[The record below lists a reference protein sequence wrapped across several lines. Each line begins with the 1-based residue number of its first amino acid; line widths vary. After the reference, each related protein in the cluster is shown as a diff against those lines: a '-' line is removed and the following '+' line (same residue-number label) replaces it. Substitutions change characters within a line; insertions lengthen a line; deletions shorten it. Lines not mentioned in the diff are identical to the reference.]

1 MKKKLFSVLLVGALA
16 ASLVAC
22 DSKKKD
28 ADKTPSTVNTEI
40 NADEYAAT
48 ISANADVYK
57 TFVSLPDWKGMSV
70 DLAESDYIVEDSDI
84 ESYIQSLLEATS
96 TTDVQTTGTT
106 KSGDTIKLDYSGK
119 LDGTAFS
126 GGTATDASYTIGSG
140 KFIDDLDKGL
150 VGLTVGVETD
160 IPCTFPESYQN
171 SDLAGKQVVFTVT
184 VKEIDVT
191 VVPELTD
198 EWVTENSS
206 KLGVQDQT
214 LSTVDDLRAYVKD
227 YLNTQASS
235 SRSSE
240 VFDTAYSQ
248 MTDGL
253 DVSDY
258 PSEELSDLL
267 KTLNSNVDAE
277 YESYSSSYSS
287 KEQYLKSVYNF
298 DSLDAFNDYADSYG
312 ISDLDTYKKSVYGF
326 DSIDAFNEYATSSAQ
341 QYLLQKMIITMIAA
355 DNNITVEAD
364 EINSTGEE
372 LASYYGYDDYQ
383 EILDTYGREMNSE
396 IGYQVLYQKV
406 VEFVCDNVTVNDT
419 SSTAE

>member
-22 DSKKKD
+22 DSKKKEV
-28 ADKTPSTVNTEI
+28 DKTPSTVNTEI

-48 ISANADVYK
+48 ITDNAGIYK
-57 TFVSLPDWKGMSV
+57 TFVSLSDWKGMSV
-70 DLAESDYIVEDSDI
+70 DLAESDYKVTDSDVED
-84 ESYIQSLLEATS
+84 YIQSLLEATA
-96 TTDVQTTGTT
+96 TTDAQTTGTT

-184 VKEIDVT
+184 VKEIDVK

-206 KLGVQDQT
+206 KLSDQDQT

-227 YLNTQASS
+227 YLNAQASS

-240 VFDTAYSQ
+240 IFYTAYSQ
-248 MTDGL
+248 MTEGL

-258 PSEELSDLL
+258 PSEELADLL

-298 DSLDAFNDYADSYG
+298 DSLDAFNEYADSYA
-312 ISDLDTYKKSVYGF
+312 K
-326 DSIDAFNEYATSSAQ
+326 
-341 QYLLQKMIITMIAA
+341 QYLLQKMILTMIAA

-364 EINSTGEE
+364 EINSAGEE
-372 LASYYGYDDYQ
+372 LASDYGYDNYQ
-383 EILDTYGREMNSE
+383 EILDTYGTMNAE
-396 IGYQVLYQKV
+396 LGYQLLYQKV
-406 VEFVCDNVTVNDT
+406 VEFVCDNVTINDT
-419 SSTAE
+419 SSTEQ

>member
-22 DSKKKD
+22 DSKKKEV
-28 ADKTPSTVNTEI
+28 DKTPSTVNTEI

-48 ISANADVYK
+48 ITDNAGIYK
-57 TFVSLPDWKGMSV
+57 TFVSLSDWKGMSV
-70 DLAESDYIVEDSDI
+70 DLAESDYKVTDSDVED
-84 ESYIQSLLEATS
+84 YIQSLLEATA
-96 TTDVQTTGTT
+96 TTDAQTTGTT

-191 VVPELTD
+191 VVPELND
-198 EWVTENSS
+198 EWVTANAS
-206 KLGVQDQT
+206 KLGVSDAELT
-214 LSTVDDLRAYVKD
+214 NIEDLRAYVKN
-227 YLNTQASS
+227 YLETQAASN
-235 SRSSE
+235 RSST
-240 VFDTAYSQ
+240 VFETAYSQ
-248 MTDGL
+248 MSDGL
-253 DVSDY
+253 DVSEY
-258 PSEELSDLL
+258 PSEELADLL
-267 KTLNSNVDAE
+267 NTLNNNVDSE
-277 YESYSSSYSS
+277 YQSYSSSYSS
-287 KEQYLKSVYNF
+287 KEDYLKSAYKF
-298 DSLDAFNDYADSYG
+298 DSLDAFNEYAD
-312 ISDLDTYKKSVYGF
+312 
-326 DSIDAFNEYATSSAQ
+326 NYAK

-355 DNNITVEAD
+355 DNNITVSAD
-364 EINSTGEE
+364 DINSTGEE
-372 LASYYGYDDYQ
+372 LASYYGYNDYQ
-383 EILDTYGREMNSE
+383 EILDTYGKTMNAE

-406 VEFVCDNVTVNDT
+406 VEFVCDNVTINDT
-419 SSTAE
+419 SSTEQ

>member
-22 DSKKKD
+22 DSKKKEV
-28 ADKTPSTVNTEI
+28 DKTPSTVNTEI

-48 ISANADVYK
+48 ITDNAGIYK
-57 TFVSLPDWKGMSV
+57 TFVSLSDWKGMSV
-70 DLAESDYIVEDSDI
+70 DLAESDYKVTDSDVED
-84 ESYIQSLLEATS
+84 YIQSLLEATA
-96 TTDVQTTGTT
+96 TTDAQTTGTT

-191 VVPELTD
+191 VVPELND
-198 EWVTENSS
+198 EWVTANAS
-206 KLGVQDQT
+206 KLGVSDAELT
-214 LSTVDDLRAYVKD
+214 NVEDLRAYVKN
-227 YLNTQASS
+227 YLETQAASN
-235 SRSSE
+235 RSST
-240 VFDTAYSQ
+240 VFETAYSQ
-248 MTDGL
+248 MSDGL
-253 DVSDY
+253 DVSEY
-258 PSEELSDLL
+258 PSEELADLL
-267 KTLNSNVDAE
+267 NTLNNNVDSE
-277 YESYSSSYSS
+277 YQSYSSSYSS
-287 KEQYLKSVYNF
+287 KEDYLKSAYNF
-298 DSLDAFNDYADSYG
+298 DSLDAFNEYAD
-312 ISDLDTYKKSVYGF
+312 
-326 DSIDAFNEYATSSAQ
+326 NYAK

-355 DNNITVEAD
+355 DNNITVSAD
-364 EINSTGEE
+364 DINSTGEE
-372 LASYYGYDDYQ
+372 LASYYGYNDYQ
-383 EILDTYGREMNSE
+383 EILDTYGKTMNAE

-406 VEFVCDNVTVNDT
+406 VEFVCDNVTINDT
-419 SSTAE
+419 SSTEQ

>member
-22 DSKKKD
+22 DSKKKEV
-28 ADKTPSTVNTEI
+28 DKTPSTVNTEI

-48 ISANADVYK
+48 ITDNAGIYK
-57 TFVSLPDWKGMSV
+57 TFVSLSDWKGMSV
-70 DLAESDYIVEDSDI
+70 DLAESDYKVTDSDVED
-84 ESYIQSLLEATS
+84 YIQSLLEATA
-96 TTDVQTTGTT
+96 TTDAQTTGTT

-191 VVPELTD
+191 VVPELND
-198 EWVTENSS
+198 EWVTANAS
-206 KLGVQDQT
+206 KLGVSDAELT
-214 LSTVDDLRAYVKD
+214 NVEDLRAYVKN
-227 YLNTQASS
+227 YLETQAASNRLS
-235 SRSSE
+235 T
-240 VFDTAYSQ
+240 VFETAYSQ
-248 MTDGL
+248 MSDGL
-253 DVSDY
+253 DVSEY
-258 PSEELSDLL
+258 PSEELADLL
-267 KTLNSNVDAE
+267 NTLNNNIDSE
-277 YESYSSSYSS
+277 YQSYSSSYSS
-287 KEQYLKSVYNF
+287 KEDYLKSAYKF
-298 DSLDAFNDYADSYG
+298 ESL
-312 ISDLDTYKKSVYGF
+312 
-326 DSIDAFNEYATSSAQ
+326 DAFNEYADNYAK

-355 DNNITVEAD
+355 DNNITVSAD
-364 EINSTGEE
+364 DINSTGEE
-372 LASYYGYDDYQ
+372 LASYYGYNDYQ
-383 EILDTYGREMNSE
+383 EILDTYGKTMNAE

-406 VEFVCDNVTVNDT
+406 VEFVCDNVTINDT
-419 SSTAE
+419 SSTEQ

>member
-22 DSKKKD
+22 DSKKKEV
-28 ADKTPSTVNTEI
+28 DKTPSTVNTEI

-48 ISANADVYK
+48 ITDNAGIYK
-57 TFVSLPDWKGMSV
+57 TFVSLSDWKGMSV
-70 DLAESDYIVEDSDI
+70 DLAESDYKVTDSDVED
-84 ESYIQSLLEATS
+84 YIQSLLEATA
-96 TTDVQTTGTT
+96 TTDAQTTGTT

-191 VVPELTD
+191 VVPELND
-198 EWVTENSS
+198 EWVTANAS
-206 KLGVQDQT
+206 KLGVSDAELT
-214 LSTVDDLRAYVKD
+214 NVEDLRAYVKN
-227 YLNTQASS
+227 YLETQAASN
-235 SRSSE
+235 RSST
-240 VFDTAYSQ
+240 VFETAYSQ
-248 MTDGL
+248 MSDGL
-253 DVSDY
+253 DVSEY
-258 PSEELSDLL
+258 PSEELADLL
-267 KTLNSNVDAE
+267 NTLNNNVDSE
-277 YESYSSSYSS
+277 YQSYSSSYSS
-287 KEQYLKSVYNF
+287 KEDYLKSAYKF
-298 DSLDAFNDYADSYG
+298 ESL
-312 ISDLDTYKKSVYGF
+312 
-326 DSIDAFNEYATSSAQ
+326 DAFNEYADNYAK

-355 DNNITVEAD
+355 DNNITVSED
-364 EINSTGEE
+364 DINSTGEE
-372 LASYYGYDDYQ
+372 LASYYGYNDYQ
-383 EILDTYGREMNSE
+383 EILDTYGKTMNAE

-406 VEFVCDNVTVNDT
+406 VEFVCDNVTINDT
-419 SSTAE
+419 SSTEQ

>member
-22 DSKKKD
+22 DSKKKEV
-28 ADKTPSTVNTEI
+28 DKTPSTVNTEI

-48 ISANADVYK
+48 ITDNAGIYK
-57 TFVSLPDWKGMSV
+57 TFVSLSDWKGMSV
-70 DLAESDYIVEDSDI
+70 DLAESDYKVTDSDVED
-84 ESYIQSLLEATS
+84 YIQSLLEATA
-96 TTDVQTTGTT
+96 TTDAQTTGTT

-191 VVPELTD
+191 VVPELND
-198 EWVTENSS
+198 EWVTANAS
-206 KLGVQDQT
+206 KLGVSDAELT
-214 LSTVDDLRAYVKD
+214 NVEDLRAYVKN
-227 YLNTQASS
+227 YLETQAASN
-235 SRSSE
+235 RSST
-240 VFDTAYSQ
+240 VFETAYSQ
-248 MTDGL
+248 MSDGL
-253 DVSDY
+253 DVSEY
-258 PSEELSDLL
+258 PSEELADLL
-267 KTLNSNVDAE
+267 NTLNNNIDSE
-277 YESYSSSYSS
+277 YQSYSSSYSS
-287 KEQYLKSVYNF
+287 KEDYLKSAYKF
-298 DSLDAFNDYADSYG
+298 DSLDAFNEYAD
-312 ISDLDTYKKSVYGF
+312 
-326 DSIDAFNEYATSSAQ
+326 NYAK

-355 DNNITVEAD
+355 DNNITVSAD
-364 EINSTGEE
+364 DIDSTGEE
-372 LASYYGYDDYQ
+372 LASYYGYNNYQ
-383 EILDTYGREMNSE
+383 EILDTYGKTMNAE

-406 VEFVCDNVTVNDT
+406 VEFVCDNVTINDT
-419 SSTAE
+419 SSTEQ

>member
-22 DSKKKD
+22 DSKKKEV
-28 ADKTPSTVNTEI
+28 DKTPSTVNTEI

-48 ISANADVYK
+48 ITDNAGIYK
-57 TFVSLPDWKGMSV
+57 TFVSLSDWKGMSV
-70 DLAESDYIVEDSDI
+70 DLAESDYKVTDSDVED
-84 ESYIQSLLEATS
+84 YIQSLLEATA
-96 TTDVQTTGTT
+96 TTDAQTTGTT

-191 VVPELTD
+191 VVPELND
-198 EWVTENSS
+198 EWVTANAS
-206 KLGVQDQT
+206 KLGVSDAELT
-214 LSTVDDLRAYVKD
+214 NVEDLRAYVKN
-227 YLNTQASS
+227 YLETQAASN
-235 SRSSE
+235 RSST
-240 VFDTAYSQ
+240 VFETAYSQ
-248 MTDGL
+248 MSDGL
-253 DVSDY
+253 DVSEY
-258 PSEELSDLL
+258 PSEELADLL
-267 KTLNSNVDAE
+267 NTLNNNVDSE
-277 YESYSSSYSS
+277 YQSYSSSYSS
-287 KEQYLKSVYNF
+287 KEEYIKS
-298 DSLDAFNDYADSYG
+298 A
-312 ISDLDTYKKSVYGF
+312 YKFESM
-326 DSIDAFNEYATSSAQ
+326 DAFNEYADNYAK

-355 DNNITVEAD
+355 DNNITVSED
-364 EINSTGEE
+364 DINSTGEE
-372 LASYYGYDDYQ
+372 LASYYGYNDYQ
-383 EILDTYGREMNSE
+383 EILDTYGKSMNAE

-406 VEFVCDNVTVNDT
+406 VEFVCDNVTINDT
-419 SSTAE
+419 SSTEQ

>member
-22 DSKKKD
+22 DSKKKEV
-28 ADKTPSTVNTEI
+28 DKTPSTVNTEI

-48 ISANADVYK
+48 ITDNAGIYK
-57 TFVSLPDWKGMSV
+57 TFVSLSDWKGMSV
-70 DLAESDYIVEDSDI
+70 DLAESDYKVTDSDVED
-84 ESYIQSLLEATS
+84 YIQSLLEATA
-96 TTDVQTTGTT
+96 TTDAQTTGTT

-191 VVPELTD
+191 VVPELND
-198 EWVTENSS
+198 EWVTANAS
-206 KLGVQDQT
+206 KLGVSDAELT
-214 LSTVDDLRAYVKD
+214 NVEDLRAYVKN
-227 YLNTQASS
+227 YLETQAASN
-235 SRSSE
+235 RSST
-240 VFDTAYSQ
+240 VFETAYSQ
-248 MTDGL
+248 MSDGL
-253 DVSDY
+253 DVSEY
-258 PSEELSDLL
+258 PSEELADLL
-267 KTLNSNVDAE
+267 NTLNNNVDSE
-277 YESYSSSYSS
+277 YQSYSSSYSS
-287 KEQYLKSVYNF
+287 KEDYLKSAYNF
-298 DSLDAFNDYADSYG
+298 DSLDAFNEYAD
-312 ISDLDTYKKSVYGF
+312 
-326 DSIDAFNEYATSSAQ
+326 NYAK

-355 DNNITVEAD
+355 DNNITVSED
-364 EINSTGEE
+364 DINSTGEE
-372 LASYYGYDDYQ
+372 LASYYGYNDYQ
-383 EILDTYGREMNSE
+383 EILDTYGKTMNAE

-406 VEFVCDNVTVNDT
+406 VEFVCDNVTINDT
-419 SSTAE
+419 SSTEQ

>member
-22 DSKKKD
+22 DSKKKEV
-28 ADKTPSTVNTEI
+28 DKTPSTVNTEI

-48 ISANADVYK
+48 ITDNAGIYK
-57 TFVSLPDWKGMSV
+57 TFVSLSDWKGMSV
-70 DLAESDYIVEDSDI
+70 DLAESDYKVTDSDVED
-84 ESYIQSLLEATS
+84 YIQSILEATA
-96 TTDVQTTGTT
+96 TTDAQTTGTT

-191 VVPELTD
+191 VVPELND
-198 EWVTENSS
+198 EWVTANAS
-206 KLGVQDQT
+206 KLGVSDAELT
-214 LSTVDDLRAYVKD
+214 NVEDLRAYVKN
-227 YLNTQASS
+227 YLETQAASN
-235 SRSSE
+235 RSST
-240 VFDTAYSQ
+240 VFETAYSQ
-248 MTDGL
+248 MSDGL
-253 DVSDY
+253 DVSEY
-258 PSEELSDLL
+258 PSEELADLL
-267 KTLNSNVDAE
+267 KTLNNNVDSE
-277 YESYSSSYSS
+277 YQSYSSSYSS
-287 KEQYLKSVYNF
+287 KEDYLKSAYNF
-298 DSLDAFNDYADSYG
+298 DSLDAFNEYAD
-312 ISDLDTYKKSVYGF
+312 
-326 DSIDAFNEYATSSAQ
+326 NYAK

-355 DNNITVEAD
+355 DNNITVSAD
-364 EINSTGEE
+364 DINSTGEE
-372 LASYYGYDDYQ
+372 LASYYGYNDYQ
-383 EILDTYGREMNSE
+383 EILDTYGKTMNAE

-406 VEFVCDNVTVNDT
+406 VEFVCDNVTINDT
-419 SSTAE
+419 SSTEQ

>member
-22 DSKKKD
+22 DSKKKEV
-28 ADKTPSTVNTEI
+28 DKTPSTVNTEI

-48 ISANADVYK
+48 ITDNAGIYK
-57 TFVSLPDWKGMSV
+57 TFVSLSDWKGMSV
-70 DLAESDYIVEDSDI
+70 DLAESDYKVTDSDVED
-84 ESYIQSLLEATS
+84 YIQSLLEATA
-96 TTDVQTTGTT
+96 TTDAQTTGTT

-184 VKEIDVT
+184 VKEIDVK

-206 KLGVQDQT
+206 KLSDQDQT
-214 LSTVDDLRAYVKD
+214 LSTVDDLRAYVKV
-227 YLNTQASS
+227 YLNAQASS

-240 VFDTAYSQ
+240 IFYTAYSQ
-248 MTDGL
+248 MTEGL

-258 PSEELSDLL
+258 PSEELADLL

-298 DSLDAFNDYADSYG
+298 DSLDAFNEYADSYA
-312 ISDLDTYKKSVYGF
+312 K
-326 DSIDAFNEYATSSAQ
+326 
-341 QYLLQKMIITMIAA
+341 QYLLQKMILTMIAA

-364 EINSTGEE
+364 EINSAGEE
-372 LASYYGYDDYQ
+372 LASDYGYDNYQ
-383 EILDTYGREMNSE
+383 EILDTYGTMNAE
-396 IGYQVLYQKV
+396 LGYQLLYQKV
-406 VEFVCDNVTVNDT
+406 VEFVCDNVTINDT
-419 SSTAE
+419 SSTEQ

>member
-22 DSKKKD
+22 DSKKKEV
-28 ADKTPSTVNTEI
+28 DKTPSTVNTEI

-48 ISANADVYK
+48 ITDNAGIYK
-57 TFVSLPDWKGMSV
+57 TFVSLSDWKGMSV
-70 DLAESDYIVEDSDI
+70 DLAESDYKVTDSDVED
-84 ESYIQSLLEATS
+84 YIQSLLEATA
-96 TTDVQTTGTT
+96 TTDAQTTGTT

-191 VVPELTD
+191 VVPELND
-198 EWVTENSS
+198 EWVTANAS
-206 KLGVQDQT
+206 KLGVSDAELT
-214 LSTVDDLRAYVKD
+214 NVEDLRAYVKN
-227 YLNTQASS
+227 YLETQAASN
-235 SRSSE
+235 RSST
-240 VFDTAYSQ
+240 VFETAYSQ
-248 MTDGL
+248 MSDGL
-253 DVSDY
+253 DVSEY
-258 PSEELSDLL
+258 PSEELADLL
-267 KTLNSNVDAE
+267 NTLNNNVDSE
-277 YESYSSSYSS
+277 YQSYSSSYSS
-287 KEQYLKSVYNF
+287 KEDYLKS
-298 DSLDAFNDYADSYG
+298 A
-312 ISDLDTYKKSVYGF
+312 YKFESM
-326 DSIDAFNEYATSSAQ
+326 DAFNEYADNYAK

-355 DNNITVEAD
+355 DNNITVSED
-364 EINSTGEE
+364 DINSTGEE
-372 LASYYGYDDYQ
+372 LASYYGYNDYQ
-383 EILDTYGREMNSE
+383 EILDTYGKSMNAE

-406 VEFVCDNVTVNDT
+406 VEFVCDNVTINDT
-419 SSTAE
+419 SSTEQ

>member
-22 DSKKKD
+22 DSKKKEV
-28 ADKTPSTVNTEI
+28 DKTPSTVNTEI

-48 ISANADVYK
+48 ITDNAGIYK
-57 TFVSLPDWKGMSV
+57 TFVSLSDWKGMSV
-70 DLAESDYIVEDSDI
+70 DLAESDYKVTDSDVED
-84 ESYIQSLLEATS
+84 YIQSLLEATA
-96 TTDVQTTGTT
+96 TTDAQTTGTT

-191 VVPELTD
+191 VVPELND
-198 EWVTENSS
+198 EWVTANAS
-206 KLGVQDQT
+206 KLGVSDAELT
-214 LSTVDDLRAYVKD
+214 NVEDLRAYVKNH
-227 YLNTQASS
+227 LETQAASN
-235 SRSSE
+235 RSST
-240 VFDTAYSQ
+240 VFETAYSQ
-248 MTDGL
+248 MSDGL
-253 DVSDY
+253 DVSEY
-258 PSEELSDLL
+258 PSEELADLL
-267 KTLNSNVDAE
+267 NTLNNNIDSE
-277 YESYSSSYSS
+277 YQSYSSSYSS
-287 KEQYLKSVYNF
+287 KEDYLKSAYKF
-298 DSLDAFNDYADSYG
+298 ESL
-312 ISDLDTYKKSVYGF
+312 
-326 DSIDAFNEYATSSAQ
+326 DAFNEYADNYAK

-355 DNNITVEAD
+355 DNNITVSAD
-364 EINSTGEE
+364 DINSTGEE
-372 LASYYGYDDYQ
+372 LASYYGYNDYQ
-383 EILDTYGREMNSE
+383 EILDTYGKSMNAE

-406 VEFVCDNVTVNDT
+406 VEFVCDNVTINDT
-419 SSTAE
+419 SSTEQ

>member
-1 MKKKLFSVLLVGALA
+1 MFKYIETRKYMKKKLFSVLLIGALA

-28 ADKTPSTVNTEI
+28 DDKTPSTVNTEI

-48 ISANADVYK
+48 ITSNADIYK
-57 TFVSLPDWKGMSV
+57 TFVSLSDWKGMSV
-70 DLAESDYIVEDSDI
+70 DLAESDYKVTDEDVED
-84 ESYIQSLLEATS
+84 YLQSLLEATA
-96 TTDVQTTGTT
+96 TTDAQTTGTT

-191 VVPELTD
+191 VVPELND
-198 EWVTENSS
+198 EWVTANAS
-206 KLGVQDQT
+206 KLGVEDAE
-214 LSTVDDLRAYVKD
+214 LSTVEDMRAYVKN
-227 YLNTQASS
+227 YLETQAESN
-235 SRSSE
+235 RSSA
-240 VFDTAYSQ
+240 VFEAAYSK
-248 MTDGL
+248 MSDGL
-253 DVSDY
+253 DVSEY
-258 PSEELSDLL
+258 PSEELADLL
-267 KTLNSNVDAE
+267 NTLNNNVDSE
-277 YESYSSSYSS
+277 YQSYSSSYSS
-287 KEQYLKSVYNF
+287 KEDYLKSAYNF
-298 DSLDAFNDYADSYG
+298 DSLDAFNEYADSYA
-312 ISDLDTYKKSVYGF
+312 K
-326 DSIDAFNEYATSSAQ
+326 

-355 DNNITVEAD
+355 DNNITVDAD
-364 EINSTGEE
+364 DINSTGEE
-372 LASYYGYDDYQ
+372 LASYYGYNDYQ
-383 EILDTYGREMNSE
+383 EILDTYGKTMNAE

-406 VEFVCDNVTVNDT
+406 VEFVCDNVTINDT
-419 SSTAE
+419 SSTAQ

>member
-22 DSKKKD
+22 DSKKKEV
-28 ADKTPSTVNTEI
+28 DKTPSTVNTEI

-48 ISANADVYK
+48 ITDNAGIYK
-57 TFVSLPDWKGMSV
+57 TFVSLSDWKGMSV
-70 DLAESDYIVEDSDI
+70 DLAESDYKVTDSDVED
-84 ESYIQSLLEATS
+84 YIQSLLEATA
-96 TTDVQTTGTT
+96 TTDAQTTGTT

-191 VVPELTD
+191 VVPELND
-198 EWVTENSS
+198 EWVTANAS
-206 KLGVQDQT
+206 KLGVSDAELT
-214 LSTVDDLRAYVKD
+214 NVEDLRAYVKN
-227 YLNTQASS
+227 YLETQATSN
-235 SRSSE
+235 RSST
-240 VFDTAYSQ
+240 VFETAYSQ
-248 MTDGL
+248 MSDGL
-253 DVSDY
+253 DVSEY
-258 PSEELSDLL
+258 PSEELADLL
-267 KTLNSNVDAE
+267 NTLNNNVDSE
-277 YESYSSSYSS
+277 YQSYSSSYSS
-287 KEQYLKSVYNF
+287 KEDYLKSAYKF
-298 DSLDAFNDYADSYG
+298 ESL
-312 ISDLDTYKKSVYGF
+312 
-326 DSIDAFNEYATSSAQ
+326 DAFNEYADNYAK

-355 DNNITVEAD
+355 DNNITVSAD
-364 EINSTGEE
+364 DINSTGEE
-372 LASYYGYDDYQ
+372 LASYYGYNDYQ
-383 EILDTYGREMNSE
+383 EILDTYGKTMNAE

-406 VEFVCDNVTVNDT
+406 VEFVCDNVTINDT
-419 SSTAE
+419 SSTEQ

>member
-22 DSKKKD
+22 DSKKKEV
-28 ADKTPSTVNTEI
+28 DKTPSTVNTEI

-48 ISANADVYK
+48 ITDNAGIYK
-57 TFVSLPDWKGMSV
+57 TFVSLSDWKGMSV
-70 DLAESDYIVEDSDI
+70 DLAESDYKVTDSDVED
-84 ESYIQSLLEATS
+84 YIQSLLEATA
-96 TTDVQTTGTT
+96 TTDAQTTGTT

-191 VVPELTD
+191 VVPELND
-198 EWVTENSS
+198 EWVTANAS
-206 KLGVQDQT
+206 KLGVSDAELT
-214 LSTVDDLRAYVKD
+214 NVDDLRAYVKN
-227 YLNTQASS
+227 YLETQAASN
-235 SRSSE
+235 RSST
-240 VFDTAYSQ
+240 VFETAYSQ
-248 MTDGL
+248 MSDGL
-253 DVSDY
+253 DVSEY
-258 PSEELSDLL
+258 PSEELADLL
-267 KTLNSNVDAE
+267 KTLNNNVDSE
-277 YESYSSSYSS
+277 YQSYSSSYSS
-287 KEQYLKSVYNF
+287 KEDYLKSAYNF
-298 DSLDAFNDYADSYG
+298 DSLDAFNEYAD
-312 ISDLDTYKKSVYGF
+312 
-326 DSIDAFNEYATSSAQ
+326 NYAK

-355 DNNITVEAD
+355 DNNITVSED
-364 EINSTGEE
+364 DINSTGEE
-372 LASYYGYDDYQ
+372 LASYYGYNDYQ
-383 EILDTYGREMNSE
+383 EILDTYGKTMNAE

-406 VEFVCDNVTVNDT
+406 VEFVCDNVTINDT
-419 SSTAE
+419 SSTEQ

>member
-22 DSKKKD
+22 DSKKKEV
-28 ADKTPSTVNTEI
+28 DKTPSTVNTEI

-48 ISANADVYK
+48 ITDNAGIYK
-57 TFVSLPDWKGMSV
+57 TFVSLSDWKGMSV
-70 DLAESDYIVEDSDI
+70 DLAESDYKVTDSDVED
-84 ESYIQSLLEATS
+84 YIQSLLEATA
-96 TTDVQTTGTT
+96 TTDAQTTGTT

-191 VVPELTD
+191 VVPELND
-198 EWVTENSS
+198 EWVTANAS
-206 KLGVQDQT
+206 KLGVSDAELT
-214 LSTVDDLRAYVKD
+214 NVEDLRAYVKN
-227 YLNTQASS
+227 YLETQAASN
-235 SRSSE
+235 RSST
-240 VFDTAYSQ
+240 VFETAYSQ
-248 MTDGL
+248 MSDGL
-253 DVSDY
+253 DVSEY
-258 PSEELSDLL
+258 PSEELADLL
-267 KTLNSNVDAE
+267 NTLNNNIDSE
-277 YESYSSSYSS
+277 YQSYSSSYSS
-287 KEQYLKSVYNF
+287 KEDYLKSAYKF
-298 DSLDAFNDYADSYG
+298 ESL
-312 ISDLDTYKKSVYGF
+312 
-326 DSIDAFNEYATSSAQ
+326 DAFNEYADNYAK

-355 DNNITVEAD
+355 DNNITVSED
-364 EINSTGEE
+364 DINSTGEE
-372 LASYYGYDDYQ
+372 LASYYGYNDYQ
-383 EILDTYGREMNSE
+383 EILDTYGKSMNAE

-406 VEFVCDNVTVNDT
+406 VEFVCDNVTINDT
-419 SSTAE
+419 SSTEQ

>member
-22 DSKKKD
+22 DSKKKKV
-28 ADKTPSTVNTEI
+28 DKTPSTVNTEI

-48 ISANADVYK
+48 ITDNAGIYK
-57 TFVSLPDWKGMSV
+57 TFVSLSDWKGMSV
-70 DLAESDYIVEDSDI
+70 DLAESDYKVTDSDVED
-84 ESYIQSLLEATS
+84 YIQSLLEATA
-96 TTDVQTTGTT
+96 TTDAQTTGTT

-191 VVPELTD
+191 VVPELND
-198 EWVTENSS
+198 EWVTANAS
-206 KLGVQDQT
+206 KLGVSDAELT
-214 LSTVDDLRAYVKD
+214 NVDDLRAYVKN
-227 YLNTQASS
+227 YLETQAASN
-235 SRSSE
+235 RSST
-240 VFDTAYSQ
+240 VFETAYSQ
-248 MTDGL
+248 MSDGL
-253 DVSDY
+253 DVSEY
-258 PSEELSDLL
+258 PSEELADLL
-267 KTLNSNVDAE
+267 KTLNNNVDSE
-277 YESYSSSYSS
+277 YQSYSSSYSS
-287 KEQYLKSVYNF
+287 KEEYIKS
-298 DSLDAFNDYADSYG
+298 A
-312 ISDLDTYKKSVYGF
+312 YKFESM
-326 DSIDAFNEYATSSAQ
+326 DAFNEYADNYAK

-355 DNNITVEAD
+355 DNNITVSED
-364 EINSTGEE
+364 DINSTGEE
-372 LASYYGYDDYQ
+372 LASYYGYNDYQ
-383 EILDTYGREMNSE
+383 EILDTYGKSMNAE

-406 VEFVCDNVTVNDT
+406 VEFVCDNVTINDT
-419 SSTAE
+419 SSTEQ

>member
-40 NADEYAAT
+40 NADEYSAT

-57 TFVSLPDWKGMSV
+57 TFVSLSDWKGMSV
-70 DLAESDYIVEDSDI
+70 DLAESDYTVEDSDI

-160 IPCTFPESYQN
+160 IPCTFPESYQS

-206 KLGVQDQT
+206 KLGVQDKT

-227 YLNTQASS
+227 YLNTQTSS

-248 MTDGL
+248 MTEGL

-258 PSEELSDLL
+258 PSDELADLL

-298 DSLDAFNDYADSYG
+298 DSLDAFNDYADSYA
-312 ISDLDTYKKSVYGF
+312 K
-326 DSIDAFNEYATSSAQ
+326 
-341 QYLLQKMIITMIAA
+341 QYLLQKMIVTMIAA

-372 LASYYGYDDYQ
+372 LASYYGYNDYQ

>member
-22 DSKKKD
+22 DSKKKE

-48 ISANADVYK
+48 ITDNAGIYK
-57 TFVSLPDWKGMSV
+57 TFVSLSDWKGMSV
-70 DLAESDYIVEDSDI
+70 DLAEDDYKVTDSDI
-84 ESYIQSLLEATS
+84 EDYIQNLLEATA
-96 TTDVQTTGTT
+96 TTDAQTTGTT

-184 VKEIDVT
+184 VKEIDVK
-191 VVPELTD
+191 VVPELND
-198 EWVTENSS
+198 EWVTVNAS
-206 KLGVQDQT
+206 KLGVSDAELT
-214 LSTVDDLRAYVKD
+214 NVDDLRAYVKN
-227 YLNTQASS
+227 YLETQAASN
-235 SRSSE
+235 RSST
-240 VFDTAYSQ
+240 VFETAYSQ
-248 MTDGL
+248 MSDGL
-253 DVSDY
+253 DVSEY
-258 PSEELSDLL
+258 PSEELADLL
-267 KTLNSNVDAE
+267 KTLNNNIDSE
-277 YESYSSSYSS
+277 YQSYSSSYSS
-287 KEQYLKSVYNF
+287 KEDYLKS
-298 DSLDAFNDYADSYG
+298 A
-312 ISDLDTYKKSVYGF
+312 YKFESM
-326 DSIDAFNEYATSSAQ
+326 DAFNEYADNYAK

-355 DNNITVEAD
+355 DNNITVSED
-364 EINSTGEE
+364 DINSTGEE
-372 LASYYGYDDYQ
+372 LASYYGYNDYQ
-383 EILDTYGREMNSE
+383 EILDTYGKSMNAE

-406 VEFVCDNVTVNDT
+406 VEFVCDNVTINDT
-419 SSTAE
+419 SSTEQ

>member
-22 DSKKKD
+22 DSKKKEV
-28 ADKTPSTVNTEI
+28 DKTLSTVNTEI

-48 ISANADVYK
+48 ITDNAGIYK
-57 TFVSLPDWKGMSV
+57 TFVSLSDWKGMSV
-70 DLAESDYIVEDSDI
+70 DLAESDYKVTDSDVED
-84 ESYIQSLLEATS
+84 YIQSLLEATA
-96 TTDVQTTGTT
+96 TTDAQTTGTT

-191 VVPELTD
+191 VVPELND
-198 EWVTENSS
+198 EWVTANAS
-206 KLGVQDQT
+206 KLGVSDAELT
-214 LSTVDDLRAYVKD
+214 NVEDLRAYVKN
-227 YLNTQASS
+227 YLETQAASN
-235 SRSSE
+235 RSST
-240 VFDTAYSQ
+240 VFETAYSQ
-248 MTDGL
+248 MSDGL
-253 DVSDY
+253 DVSEY
-258 PSEELSDLL
+258 PSEELADLL
-267 KTLNSNVDAE
+267 NTLNNNVDSE
-277 YESYSSSYSS
+277 YQSYSSSYSS
-287 KEQYLKSVYNF
+287 KEDYLKSAYNF
-298 DSLDAFNDYADSYG
+298 DSLDAFNEYAD
-312 ISDLDTYKKSVYGF
+312 
-326 DSIDAFNEYATSSAQ
+326 NYAK

-355 DNNITVEAD
+355 DNNITVSAD
-364 EINSTGEE
+364 DINSTGEE
-372 LASYYGYDDYQ
+372 LASYYGYNDYQ
-383 EILDTYGREMNSE
+383 EILDTYGKTMNAE

-406 VEFVCDNVTVNDT
+406 VEFVCDNVTINDT
-419 SSTAE
+419 SSTEQ

>member
-1 MKKKLFSVLLVGALA
+1 
-16 ASLVAC
+16 
-22 DSKKKD
+22 
-28 ADKTPSTVNTEI
+28 
-40 NADEYAAT
+40 
-48 ISANADVYK
+48 
-57 TFVSLPDWKGMSV
+57 MSV
-70 DLAESDYIVEDSDI
+70 DHAESDYIVEDSDI

-140 KFIDDLDKGL
+140 KFIDGLDKGL

-298 DSLDAFNDYADSYG
+298 DSLDAFNDYADSYA
-312 ISDLDTYKKSVYGF
+312 K
-326 DSIDAFNEYATSSAQ
+326 

-372 LASYYGYDDYQ
+372 LASYYGYNDYQ

>member
-22 DSKKKD
+22 DSKKKEV
-28 ADKTPSTVNTEI
+28 DKTPSTVNTEI

-48 ISANADVYK
+48 ITDNAGIYK
-57 TFVSLPDWKGMSV
+57 TFVSLSDWKGMSV
-70 DLAESDYIVEDSDI
+70 DLTESDYKVTDSDVED
-84 ESYIQSLLEATS
+84 YIQSLLEATA
-96 TTDVQTTGTT
+96 TTDAQTTGTT

-191 VVPELTD
+191 VVPELND
-198 EWVTENSS
+198 EWVTANAS
-206 KLGVQDQT
+206 KLGVSDAELT
-214 LSTVDDLRAYVKD
+214 NVEDLRAYVKN
-227 YLNTQASS
+227 YLETQAASN
-235 SRSSE
+235 RSST
-240 VFDTAYSQ
+240 VFETAYSQ
-248 MTDGL
+248 MSDGL
-253 DVSDY
+253 DVSEY
-258 PSEELSDLL
+258 PSEELADLL
-267 KTLNSNVDAE
+267 NTLNNNVDSE
-277 YESYSSSYSS
+277 YQSYSSSYSS
-287 KEQYLKSVYNF
+287 KEDYIKSAYNF
-298 DSLDAFNDYADSYG
+298 ESL
-312 ISDLDTYKKSVYGF
+312 
-326 DSIDAFNEYATSSAQ
+326 DAFNEYADNYAK

-355 DNNITVEAD
+355 DNNITVSAD
-364 EINSTGEE
+364 DINSTGEE
-372 LASYYGYDDYQ
+372 LASYYGYNDYQ
-383 EILDTYGREMNSE
+383 EILDTYGKTMNAE

-406 VEFVCDNVTVNDT
+406 VEFVCDNVTINDT
-419 SSTAE
+419 SSTEQ

>member
-287 KEQYLKSVYNF
+287 KEQYL
-298 DSLDAFNDYADSYG
+298 
-312 ISDLDTYKKSVYGF
+312 
-326 DSIDAFNEYATSSAQ
+326 
-341 QYLLQKMIITMIAA
+341 LQKMIITMIAA

>member
-22 DSKKKD
+22 DSKKKEV
-28 ADKTPSTVNTEI
+28 DKTPSTVNTEI

-48 ISANADVYK
+48 ITDNAGIYK
-57 TFVSLPDWKGMSV
+57 TFVSLSDWKGMSV
-70 DLAESDYIVEDSDI
+70 DLAESDYKVTDSDVED
-84 ESYIQSLLEATS
+84 YIQSLLEATA
-96 TTDVQTTGTT
+96 TTDAQTTGTT

-191 VVPELTD
+191 VVPELND
-198 EWVTENSS
+198 EWVTANAS
-206 KLGVQDQT
+206 KLGVSDAELT
-214 LSTVDDLRAYVKD
+214 NVEDLRAYVKN
-227 YLNTQASS
+227 YLETQAASN
-235 SRSSE
+235 RSST
-240 VFDTAYSQ
+240 VFETAYSQ
-248 MTDGL
+248 MSDGL
-253 DVSDY
+253 DVSEY
-258 PSEELSDLL
+258 PSEELADLL
-267 KTLNSNVDAE
+267 NTLNNNIDSE
-277 YESYSSSYSS
+277 YQSYSSSYSS
-287 KEQYLKSVYNF
+287 KEDYLKSAYKF
-298 DSLDAFNDYADSYG
+298 ESL
-312 ISDLDTYKKSVYGF
+312 
-326 DSIDAFNEYATSSAQ
+326 DAFNEYADNYAK

-355 DNNITVEAD
+355 DNNITVSAD
-364 EINSTGEE
+364 DINSTGEE
-372 LASYYGYDDYQ
+372 LASYYGYNDYQ
-383 EILDTYGREMNSE
+383 EILDTYGKSMNAE

-406 VEFVCDNVTVNDT
+406 VEFVCDNVTINDT
-419 SSTAE
+419 SSTEQ

>member
-22 DSKKKD
+22 DSKKKEV
-28 ADKTPSTVNTEI
+28 DKTPSTVNTEI

-48 ISANADVYK
+48 ITDNAGIYK
-57 TFVSLPDWKGMSV
+57 TFVSLSDWKGMSV
-70 DLAESDYIVEDSDI
+70 DLAESDYKVTDSDVED
-84 ESYIQSLLEATS
+84 YIQSLLEATA
-96 TTDVQTTGTT
+96 TTDAQTTGTT

-298 DSLDAFNDYADSYG
+298 DSLDAFNDYADSYA
-312 ISDLDTYKKSVYGF
+312 K
-326 DSIDAFNEYATSSAQ
+326 

>member
-22 DSKKKD
+22 DSKKKEV
-28 ADKTPSTVNTEI
+28 DKTPSTVNTEI

-48 ISANADVYK
+48 ITDNAGIYK
-57 TFVSLPDWKGMSV
+57 TFVSLSDWKGMSV
-70 DLAESDYIVEDSDI
+70 DLAESDYKVTDSDVED
-84 ESYIQSLLEATS
+84 YIQSLLEATA
-96 TTDVQTTGTT
+96 TTDAQTTGTT

-191 VVPELTD
+191 VVPELND
-198 EWVTENSS
+198 EWVTANAS
-206 KLGVQDQT
+206 KLGVSDAELT
-214 LSTVDDLRAYVKD
+214 NVEDLRAYVKN
-227 YLNTQASS
+227 YLETQAASN
-235 SRSSE
+235 RSST
-240 VFDTAYSQ
+240 VFETAYSQ
-248 MTDGL
+248 MSDGL
-253 DVSDY
+253 DVSEY
-258 PSEELSDLL
+258 PSEELADLL
-267 KTLNSNVDAE
+267 KTLNNNVDSE
-277 YESYSSSYSS
+277 YQSYSSSYSS
-287 KEQYLKSVYNF
+287 KEDYLKSAYNF
-298 DSLDAFNDYADSYG
+298 DSLDAFNEYAD
-312 ISDLDTYKKSVYGF
+312 
-326 DSIDAFNEYATSSAQ
+326 NYAK

-355 DNNITVEAD
+355 DNNITVSAD
-364 EINSTGEE
+364 DINSTGEE
-372 LASYYGYDDYQ
+372 LASYYGYNDYQ
-383 EILDTYGREMNSE
+383 EILDTYGKTMNAE

-406 VEFVCDNVTVNDT
+406 VEFVCDNVTINDT
-419 SSTAE
+419 SSTEQ